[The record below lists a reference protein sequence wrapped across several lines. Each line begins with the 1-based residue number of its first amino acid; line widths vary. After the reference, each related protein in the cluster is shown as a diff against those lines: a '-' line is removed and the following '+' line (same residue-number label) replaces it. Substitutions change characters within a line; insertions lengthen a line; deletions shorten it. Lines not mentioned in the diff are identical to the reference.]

1 LKALI
6 ETRRARCAY
15 ALLAI
20 ASASACA
27 STRHAATA
35 ETKPLRAEA
44 STYRNRVLELIAAAR
59 TERGLPPV
67 GVISE
72 SEPLAAAEREI
83 LRGVPPD
90 QAIRTAI
97 QRVVDGETSEA
108 DGWCIETHDV
118 ERIELPSVILE
129 RHEVFLSVR
138 TIQKPAGAA
147 PPLFV
152 VCLLVFEEGPEI
164 PSTDG

>member
-1 LKALI
+1 M
-6 ETRRARCAY
+6 
-15 ALLAI
+15 
-20 ASASACA
+20 
-27 STRHAATA
+27 
-35 ETKPLRAEA
+35 
-44 STYRNRVLELIAAAR
+44 LEVIAAAR

-67 GVISE
+67 GVVSE

-97 QRVVDGETSEA
+97 QRVVEGETSEA

-129 RHEVFLSVR
+129 RHEVYLSVR

-147 PPLFV
+147 PPPFV
-152 VCLLVFEEGPEI
+152 VCLLVFEDGPEI